1 VAAAERGGRTGV
13 CGMIREGDRHVIKLA
28 SIAIVGCVAVL
39 GGVILFVGAG
49 GYDIGADTPHW
60 EITRKVMEVVRDRS
74 IAVRAKEIEVPDL
87 QDEQLVLKG
96 AGQYAAMCVNCHL
109 APEQS
114 DSEIRPGL
122 YPKPPNLSEQRI
134 DPKTAFWVIKHGLK
148 MTGMPAWGLGHD
160 DATIWSIVA
169 FVTRLP
175 GLSAEHYK
183 DLVARAP
190 PDEEM
195 ESMKKSDDQKQGK
208 DAKPASGMQTEPKGG
223 HKH

>member
-1 VAAAERGGRTGV
+1 MRPSMMKPIGILIFAA
-13 CGMIREGDRHVIKLA
+13 LA
-28 SIAIVGCVAVL
+28 FL
-39 GGVILFVGAG
+39 GGLFFYIGAG
-49 GYDIGADTPHW
+49 VYDIGADTPHW

-74 IAVRAKEIEVPDL
+74 IEARAKQIEVPNL

-160 DATIWSIVA
+160 DATLWSIVA
-169 FVTRLP
+169 FVSKLP

-183 DLVARAP
+183 DMVARAP

-195 ESMKKSDDQKQGK
+195 ASMKKGPTK
-208 DAKPASGMQTEPKGG
+208 KGG
-223 HKH
+223 ERPGAGMEPEQKGQHKH

>member
-1 VAAAERGGRTGV
+1 MTRQLGILIFSA
-13 CGMIREGDRHVIKLA
+13 L
-28 SIAIVGCVAVL
+28 AVL
-39 GGVILFVGAG
+39 GGVILFIGSG

-60 EITRKVMEVVRDRS
+60 EMTRKLMEIVRDRS
-74 IAVRAKEIEVPDL
+74 IAVRANQIEVPDL

-109 APEQS
+109 APEQK

-122 YPKPPNLSEQRI
+122 YPKPPNLSEQRV
-134 DPKTAFWVIKHGLK
+134 DPKTAFWVVKHGLK

-160 DATIWSIVA
+160 DATLWSIVA
-169 FVTRLP
+169 FVTKLP

-183 DLVARAP
+183 DMVARAP

-195 ESMKKSDDQKQGK
+195 ESMNKDDGKKPEKGEKPEGGMKMQPGQKG
-208 DAKPASGMQTEPKGG
+208 E